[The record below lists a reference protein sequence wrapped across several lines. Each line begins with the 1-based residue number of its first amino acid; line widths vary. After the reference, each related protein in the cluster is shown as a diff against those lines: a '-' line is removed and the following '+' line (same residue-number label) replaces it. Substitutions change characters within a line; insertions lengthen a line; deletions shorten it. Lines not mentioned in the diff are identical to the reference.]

1 MRLKLLNGFF
11 PIVKTQY
18 AESFVSRFTKGEK
31 AVKICLMAIQSEC
44 FLVRRQV
51 LSMETY
57 LSNHIESFV
66 FYLRKFQES
75 AYCLVGTVFDGLNSN
90 LNHMPI
96 SPHVVVT
103 QLANY

>member
-1 MRLKLLNGFF
+1 MLDGNTNRMLSCSSDK
-11 PIVKTQY
+11 
-18 AESFVSRFTKGEK
+18 
-31 AVKICLMAIQSEC
+31 
-44 FLVRRQV
+44 V

-57 LSNHIESFV
+57 LSNDIESFV
-66 FYLRKFQES
+66 FYLRKFKES
-75 AYCLVGTVFDGLNSN
+75 AYCLVGMVFDGLNSN